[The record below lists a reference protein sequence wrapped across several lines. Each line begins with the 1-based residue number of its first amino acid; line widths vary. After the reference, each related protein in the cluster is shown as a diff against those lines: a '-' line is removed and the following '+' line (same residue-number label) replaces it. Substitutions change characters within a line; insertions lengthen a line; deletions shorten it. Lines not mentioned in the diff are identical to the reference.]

1 MNDMNTLE
9 SNVTLVKRGHDVTE
23 KKDMYVITLKGQVK
37 LIPDSQFGGMYP
49 ETADIEVR
57 ILGVE
62 QKELLRYN
70 GLYDM
75 GSAKNVVLKK
85 VQTTFDDFD
94 EGGEGEEVKE
104 VSEK

>member
-23 KKDMYVITLKGQVK
+23 KKDVYVITLKGQIK

-62 QKELLRYN
+62 QKELLICN
-70 GLYDM
+70 ELYDM
-75 GSAKNVVLKK
+75 GAAKSVVLKK
-85 VQTTFDDFD
+85 VQATFDDFGD
-94 EGGEGEEVKE
+94 EGEDVED
-104 VSEK
+104 VS